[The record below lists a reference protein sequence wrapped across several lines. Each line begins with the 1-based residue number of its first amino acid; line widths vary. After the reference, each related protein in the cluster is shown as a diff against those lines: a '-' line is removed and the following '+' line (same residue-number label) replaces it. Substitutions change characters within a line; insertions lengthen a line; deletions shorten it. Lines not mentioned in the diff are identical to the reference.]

1 MSIHVTTNPRY
12 QHDAGLHQ
20 LLQRLPEA
28 FAAGEGQLIYD
39 KRNKLRRFV
48 LPSGLV
54 VIVKA
59 YRQPNAFQRLCY
71 STFWANKA
79 VKSYRFGLRL
89 IQAGIET
96 PEPIAAVTYRSALGL
111 VDRYFFASTE
121 DLRPDCSGLRE
132 GTIAQPQPLIDALAA
147 FLIRLHQLGFLHGD
161 TNLNNFLY
169 EPTADGS
176 FRFAVI
182 DTNRSRFLSHEPSRR
197 QVYRNLVRLTHVRPL
212 LSAFARSYA
221 RQRGWDAKEA
231 EHAVLDLIQKRE
243 RQKAFWHR
251 FKS

>member
-1 MSIHVTTNPRY
+1 MSVSITTNPSY
-12 QHDAGLHQ
+12 QHDAGLQQ

-28 FAAGEGQLIYD
+28 FAAGEGRLIYD

-59 YRQPNAFQRLCY
+59 YRRPNAFQRLCY

-89 IQAGIET
+89 RQSGIDT
-96 PEPIAAVTYRSALGL
+96 PEPIAAVTYRSGLGC

-147 FLIRLHQLGFLHGD
+147 YLIRLHRLGFLHGD

-169 EPTADGS
+169 ERAADGT

-182 DTNRSRFLSHEPSRR
+182 DTNRSRFLRHEPSRR
-197 QVYRNLVRLTHVRPL
+197 QVYQNLVRLTHVRPL
-212 LSAFARSYA
+212 LVALVRSYA
-221 RQRGWDAKEA
+221 QQRGWDTTKA
-231 EHAVLDLIQKRE
+231 EHTVLGLIQRRE

-251 FKS
+251 FK